1 MIGPGWLPTRP
12 LRLKPRSLAYIRVRR
27 RTARKSRPQ
36 PTPRPANAANAANAA
51 SPACDDLT
59 WLFQA
64 QQAELPVATLRARD
78 PHTQARVLV
87 GDLRRWLR
95 STVTWIRPRTV
106 PFVVAALGLIA
117 VLASAD
123 YLQHVNVAPMHHS
136 STASR

>member
-12 LRLKPRSLAYIRVRR
+12 LRLKPRKLAYVRVRR
-27 RTARKSRPQ
+27 GAARRSRPQ
-36 PTPRPANAANAANAA
+36 PAPRLAN
-51 SPACDDLT
+51 PACNDLT
-59 WLFQA
+59 MLLQA
-64 QQAELPVATLRARD
+64 HPAELPIATLRARA
-78 PHTQARVLV
+78 PRMQARVLL
-87 GDLRRWLR
+87 GDLRRWLM

-123 YLQHVNVAPMHHS
+123 YLQHVKVTPMHHS

>member
-1 MIGPGWLPTRP
+1 VIGPGWLPTRP
-12 LRLKPRSLAYIRVRR
+12 LRLKPRTLAYIRVRR
-27 RTARKSRPQ
+27 GAARKSRPH
-36 PTPRPANAANAANAA
+36 PAHSPVSPV

-59 WLFQA
+59 MLFQA
-64 QQAELPVATLRARD
+64 HPAELPIATLRARD

-87 GDLRRWLR
+87 GDLRRWLL
-95 STVTWIRPRTV
+95 STVTWLRPRTV

-123 YLQHVNVAPMHHS
+123 YLQHVKVAPMHHS